1 MKYSRWQLLSIL
13 TVLIFA
19 ILLAS
24 VLYRINISSPRI
36 DLAALAELEAVPEG
50 GPFLLEGGQIA
61 EAADGTAVFLLSFHY
76 DGEGL
81 LYFPRTDSAM
91 INGNQSTEGMYRGY
105 VAQLAADESNNGNY
119 NVEIKAE
126 RGVSFSDNLLRIFRN
141 RTPDLRFYQQFSGRK
156 RIPSGLLLCYCPAV
170 SGSLHVQA
178 ERKVFDLAGSA
189 GLFPRQLSPAEFS
202 AGCSHADSRNL
213 IFVCVHR
220 VSCFI

>member
-1 MKYSRWQLLSIL
+1 MKYSRWQLLSFL

-126 RGVSFSDNLLRIFRN
+126 RGYLSPTTCSVYFGTERQISDFISNSLEGNAYLQGFCFAIVLL
-141 RTPDLRFYQQFSGRK
+141 
-156 RIPSGLLLCYCPAV
+156 
-170 SGSLHVQA
+170 SLHVQA